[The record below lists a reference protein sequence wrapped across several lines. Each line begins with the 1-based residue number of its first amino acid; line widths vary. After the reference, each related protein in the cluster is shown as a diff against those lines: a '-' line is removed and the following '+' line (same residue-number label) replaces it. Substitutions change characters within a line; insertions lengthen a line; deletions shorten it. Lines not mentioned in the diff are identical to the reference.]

1 MLLDLFS
8 DDALKEIILH
18 TLFESG
24 ITRVYDLERY
34 VKDDVVRFG
43 ARMTDLEKKLGSA
56 YLEAVRSICLGI
68 HSYTDFGPLDF

>member
-1 MLLDLFS
+1 MLLELPS
-8 DDALKEIILH
+8 DAVPQEIILH

-56 YLEAVRSICLGI
+56 YMEAVRSICLG
-68 HSYTDFGPLDF
+68 YRPLLTLAR